1 MHIIKIL
8 VFLLFFTPYLFASI
22 NKNIVYVEN
31 LDSKGISLK
40 DEFFNADSKRYT
52 ISAATLRAD
61 KHNSL
66 YFFKNNNI
74 KNGLAYK
81 YGDYIKIIVGVY
93 NSKDEALKALKNLD
107 DKVKRN
113 KPFVSKIAIHQ
124 KNYRQTQPLNNKK
137 NIDTKKI
144 NEEKNS
150 VFIADT
156 KGAKE
161 LKKEF
166 FNKNSNLYS
175 ISVASLDLKKNS
187 VQNFLKYNN
196 LEDNGLAHVYGKN
209 RNKVRV
215 IYGLYKTKE
224 EAIEAIENFNKRL
237 KSNKPYS
244 LKIKQFQNFY
254 NKSFPNSN
262 KENSIVELKIQE
274 KKIEEKASKPNL
286 SEDIKVIENK
296 NEPLT
301 KEQKKE
307 EPKKQIEKPK
317 TAIKEIKKE
326 SKTKKEISKKIE
338 KKDKNEFLKSSKYED
353 IYFVESNGEFNILNE
368 VFLNE
373 NSSFYTIDLGEINLD
388 ESSIEEFY
396 VKNGLK
402 DNSLSYKYGDN
413 KEYAR
418 VIYGAYESK
427 EEANRVLNK
436 LNLPSE
442 EPLRVSNIANHQK
455 LYKHFHKEPK
465 KTEIQNNI
473 LYTEY
478 NRKNIL
484 KDEFFNKNSQKY
496 TITLITMK
504 KNDTKL
510 KNFLSFNELND
521 DTLIYSLGY
530 NNEYYKLFYGV
541 FDSFDEA
548 KDALKN
554 LSDKLKINHPY
565 VSKISTNQDKFES
578 YNNRKISDFK
588 DSAIKLK

>member
-31 LDSKGISLK
+31 LDSKEISLK

-326 SKTKKEISKKIE
+326 SKTKKEFSKKVE
-338 KKDKNEFLKSSKYED
+338 KKIK
-353 IYFVESNGEFNILNE
+353 
-368 VFLNE
+368 
-373 NSSFYTIDLGEINLD
+373 
-388 ESSIEEFY
+388 
-396 VKNGLK
+396 
-402 DNSLSYKYGDN
+402 
-413 KEYAR
+413 
-418 VIYGAYESK
+418 
-427 EEANRVLNK
+427 
-436 LNLPSE
+436 
-442 EPLRVSNIANHQK
+442 
-455 LYKHFHKEPK
+455 
-465 KTEIQNNI
+465 
-473 LYTEY
+473 
-478 NRKNIL
+478 
-484 KDEFFNKNSQKY
+484 
-496 TITLITMK
+496 M
-504 KNDTKL
+504 
-510 KNFLSFNELND
+510 NF
-521 DTLIYSLGY
+521 
-530 NNEYYKLFYGV
+530 
-541 FDSFDEA
+541 
-548 KDALKN
+548 
-554 LSDKLKINHPY
+554 
-565 VSKISTNQDKFES
+565 
-578 YNNRKISDFK
+578 
-588 DSAIKLK
+588 